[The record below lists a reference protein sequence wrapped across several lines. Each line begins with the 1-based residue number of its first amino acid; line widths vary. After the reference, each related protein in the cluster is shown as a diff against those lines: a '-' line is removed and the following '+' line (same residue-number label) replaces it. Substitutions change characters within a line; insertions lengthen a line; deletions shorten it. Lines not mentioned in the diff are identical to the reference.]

1 LGGDIDPCI
10 KTLCLHT
17 KDDPSGALQA
27 RYLAI
32 AHSAVYLI
40 RPDQHIA
47 ARWPDFDR
55 AAVHQAHRRALAR
68 KPETWS

>member
-1 LGGDIDPCI
+1 
-10 KTLCLHT
+10 
-17 KDDPSGALQA
+17 LQT
-27 RYLAI
+27 RYLAT
-32 AHSAVYLI
+32 ARSAVYLI